1 MYSMAYSNGDYNGLA
16 SMAVIGKR
24 GDIKT
29 SPCKVFKMLKEA
41 SDHGIAE
48 AQYQLGMCYLEGC
61 GTRRLVQDTIYALRR
76 AASQYD
82 LRFLKELNRL
92 QLKLEGPRED
102 LRAKLIIAARCDDVK
117 SMMILWRMDSKDDP
131 PKDINGW
138 FWETYGEGFAAIRLP
153 IGCKKDIKVHSFID
167 NNRFRRNVVGCDA
180 VERPLK
186 NEA

>member
-1 MYSMAYSNGDYNGLA
+1 MYSEGLH
-16 SMAVIGKR
+16 VFYG
-24 GDIKT
+24 IKT

-61 GTRRLVQDTIYALRR
+61 ETRRSAQDTIYALRR

-92 QLKLEGPRED
+92 QLKLEGPSED
-102 LRAKLIIAARCDDVK
+102 LRAKLIIAARCDDVR
-117 SMMILWRMDSKDDP
+117 SMMILWKMEPKDDP

-138 FWETYGEGFAAIRLP
+138 FWETYGEGFAIRPP
-153 IGCKKDIKVHSFID
+153 IGCKKDIKMYSLID
-167 NNRFRRNVVGCDA
+167 SDRFRRNVVGYDT
-180 VERPLK
+180 VERPL
-186 NEA
+186 